1 MTEGRT
7 ALAGH
12 PDSGI
17 TLRHTLRRALPS
29 LLAGALMALGQAP
42 LGLWWLALPALC
54 WLMAQISAGESLRV
68 AVWRGW
74 FGGAGYFAAALFWIV
89 EPFMVDAARQGWM
102 APFALVFM
110 AAGMALFWG
119 LAAGVGWW
127 LGRRWTRPVALA
139 LSFAAVELMR
149 GYVLTGFPWALI
161 GHIWIDTPVVQA
173 AAYVGPVGLTLVTTL
188 LAALPLVLRLP
199 GAVAAAG
206 LIGLLWAGG
215 LARLAEPIPPRE
227 TPIRVRLVQ
236 PNIPQHLK
244 WDPAL
249 IGPQFRQQLDQ
260 TALPADPSPD
270 LTIWPETA
278 LVWLLEDAA
287 EPLAMIAEA
296 AGGRPVALGVQR
308 GEGGRYYNS
317 LAVLDRTGQAT
328 GLYDKHHLVPFG
340 EYIPFGDIAARFGI
354 HGLAAREGDGYTS
367 GPGPAILDLGPLG
380 KVLPLICYE
389 AVFPQDLRGAPE
401 RADWILQVTND
412 AWFGNLSGPYQH
424 LAQARLR
431 AVEQGLP
438 LIRAA
443 NTGVSAIID
452 ARGAIVSALP
462 LNVEGTL
469 DGSVPAALPPTP
481 YARMGDLPV
490 ASLILF
496 AGAVLLLL
504 RRRESD

>member
-1 MTEGRT
+1 MTTGRT
-7 ALAGH
+7 ALAGASA
-12 PDSGI
+12 SGMRLAG
-17 TLRHTLRRALPS
+17 LRGLLPAV
-29 LLAGALMALGQAP
+29 LAGAIMALGQAP

-54 WLMAQISAGESLRV
+54 WLMAQIGGAESLR
-68 AVWRGW
+68 AATARGW
-74 FGGAGYFAAALFWIV
+74 AGGTGYFAASLFWIV

-102 APFALVFM
+102 APFALLFM
-110 AAGMALFWG
+110 ATGMALFWALAGG
-119 LAAGVGWW
+119 LGWW
-127 LGRRWTRPVALA
+127 LGGRRTRPLALA
-139 LSFAAVELMR
+139 ASLAAVELLR

-161 GHIWIDTPVVQA
+161 GHIWIDTPVVQWA
-173 AAYVGPVGLTLVTTL
+173 AWVGPVGLTGMTTL
-188 LAALPLVLRLP
+188 LAALPLLLRFP
-199 GAVAAAG
+199 GGVAVVAGVALLWGAG
-206 LIGLLWAGG
+206 LW
-215 LARLAEPIPPRE
+215 RLAEPLPAPATAIHL
-227 TPIRVRLVQ
+227 RLVQ

-249 IGPQFRQQLDQ
+249 IGPQFRQQLEQ
-260 TALPADPSPD
+260 TSLSGDPPPD

-287 EPLAMIAEA
+287 EPLAMITEA

-308 GEGGRYYNS
+308 GEGARYYNS
-317 LAVLDRTGQAT
+317 LAVLDGAGRVSA
-328 GLYDKHHLVPFG
+328 LYDKHHLVPFG
-340 EYIPFGDIAARFGI
+340 EYIPFGDIAAHFGI
-354 HGLAAREGDGYTS
+354 HGLAAREGDGYTP
-367 GPGPAILDLGPLG
+367 GIGPAVLDLGPLG

-389 AVFPQDLRGAPE
+389 AVFPQDLRAAPE

-438 LIRAA
+438 LIRVA

-469 DGSVPAALPPTP
+469 DGTVPAALPPTP
-481 YARMGDLPV
+481 YARTGDLPV
-490 ASLILF
+490 A
-496 AGAVLLLL
+496 GVLLLAGVALLTL
-504 RRRESD
+504 RRREID